1 MKTEIIKD
9 ACQKSVKENQPFPE
23 AVRRLAEAGVE
34 SYFADLNRL
43 RKIYYAPCGE
53 TFVTQLETQPLGTVA
68 EEFDAAK
75 VKQAIEDSRERK
87 IGYVEFLRRIVAAGT
102 FAYTVHIRGRRA
114 IYLGRTGDMH
124 VEHFP
129 ARSN

>member
-23 AVRRLAEAGVE
+23 AVRRLTEAGVE

-43 RKIYYAPCGE
+43 WKIYYAPCGE
-53 TFVTQLETQPLGTVA
+53 TFVAQLETQPLGTVA
-68 EEFDAAK
+68 DEFDGAK
-75 VKQAIEDSRERK
+75 VKQAIEDSREKK
-87 IGYVEFLRRIVAAGT
+87 IGYLEFLRRIVAAGT

-124 VEHFP
+124 IEHFP
-129 ARSN
+129 AGK